1 MVANSWTRLCNYT
14 HTQPDGIAQRLS
26 ICLEGHVLPTME
38 SKWNLEF
45 SRNEDPFDRMW
56 FTLPC
61 LAGKTERSGPR
72 EFLITLFLSIS
83 VKPLLATGSRPPT
96 CQWRVVTSPGEGVL
110 IKALADAPFL
120 NLGNNAEPWAKDLHK
135 KNFELLCKD
144 GTRKPVDEAESCY
157 LARAPNHAVVSR
169 KDKATCVERI
179 LNAQQVRT
187 SQGVQTV
194 FLVWIWIIGGFRRRG
209 EAHTHSCILS
219 LEVRTGKV
227 WMVD

>member
-1 MVANSWTRLCNYT
+1 MCFLQWSLN
-14 HTQPDGIAQRLS
+14 GIWSLAEMKILLN
-26 ICLEGHVLPTME
+26 IIH
-38 SKWNLEF
+38 
-45 SRNEDPFDRMW
+45 RMW

-83 VKPLLATGSRPPT
+83 VKPLLATGSSPPT
-96 CQWRVVTSPGEGVL
+96 SQWRVVTSPSEGVL

-120 NLGNNAEPWAKDLHK
+120 NLGKNDEPWAKNLQK
-135 KNFELLCKD
+135 ENFALLCKD
-144 GTRKPVDEAESCY
+144 GNRKSVDEAESCH

-169 KDKATCVERI
+169 KDKATCVEKI
-179 LNAQQVRT
+179 LNEQQVRT
-187 SQGVQTV
+187 SQGLQTV
-194 FLVWIWIIGGFRRRG
+194 FLVWIWITGGFRRRG